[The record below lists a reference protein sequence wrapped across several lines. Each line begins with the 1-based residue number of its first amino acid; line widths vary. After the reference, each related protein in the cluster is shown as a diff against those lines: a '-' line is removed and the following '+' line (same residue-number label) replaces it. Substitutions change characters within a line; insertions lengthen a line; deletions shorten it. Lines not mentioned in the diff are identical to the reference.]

1 MNKNLF
7 RGLTL
12 ILLVILINGCIRGYT
27 PDIVLKK
34 DGQPCISIPADED
47 FFRRQKEFN
56 ILGLDIYQTGVGE
69 LWSRHNLDSKDHYYV
84 KNQQCLYFNYKFQT
98 NILYDIGF
106 FSTEKGDEENR
117 KSTKKVWMR
126 YMRII
131 KKSDGTLQLLLDKE
145 ARDYY

>member
-7 RGLTL
+7 RGLSL
-12 ILLVILINGCIRGYT
+12 ILLVILMNGCIRGYT

-34 DGQPCISIPADED
+34 DGQPCISIPVDED

-69 LWSRHNLDSKDHYYV
+69 LWSRHYLDSKDHYYV
-84 KNQQCLYFNYKFQT
+84 KNQQCLHFNYKFQT
-98 NILYDIGF
+98 NVLYDIGF
-106 FSTEKGDEENR
+106 FSTEKGDKENR

-131 KKSDGTLQLLLDKE
+131 KKSDGTLQLLLDEE